1 MEESNAEWAE
11 LTRDCLTNIL
21 SRLSAKDQWLGAMLV
36 CKSWFSAFKEP
47 SLHSVFNLQPYFDLS
62 RKSTL
67 LSTRKFK
74 SKIDSMLQPVVQSTH
89 IFLTQICIQRCSDRS
104 LDLVGQRE
112 LDISNCFNLKVLKR
126 NMTNIMNRFGPSQD
140 NEIVLADFL
149 IACMPEADS
158 EAAAIANS
166 LPQRNIMNRFG

>member
-104 LDLVGQRE
+104 LDLVGQRYK
-112 LDISNCFNLKVLKR
+112 LSSKFQYPLFLFVCFTKC
-126 NMTNIMNRFGPSQD
+126 RFGAFKV
-140 NEIVLADFL
+140 EIRSVMSFYKDRFL
-149 IACMPEADS
+149 
-158 EAAAIANS
+158 N
-166 LPQRNIMNRFG
+166 LN